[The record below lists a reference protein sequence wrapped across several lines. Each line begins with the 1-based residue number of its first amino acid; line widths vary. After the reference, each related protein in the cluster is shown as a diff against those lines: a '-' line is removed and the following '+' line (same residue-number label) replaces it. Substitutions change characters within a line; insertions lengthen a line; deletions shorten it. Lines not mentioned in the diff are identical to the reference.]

1 MGSET
6 LSVRLDLETRRMLD
20 EEAAAR
26 NSGGAS
32 TLAREILER
41 EVRALRSARVRAQT
55 ERVAAMIAADPA
67 TDLWGD
73 VDFYPAKDV

>member
-1 MGSET
+1 MASET

-26 NSGGAS
+26 KSGGAS

-41 EVRALRSARVRAQT
+41 EIRALRSARVRAQI
-55 ERVAAMIAADPA
+55 EHAARTIAADPTA
-67 TDLWGD
+67 DLWGD
-73 VDFYPAKDV
+73 VDFYPAKDI